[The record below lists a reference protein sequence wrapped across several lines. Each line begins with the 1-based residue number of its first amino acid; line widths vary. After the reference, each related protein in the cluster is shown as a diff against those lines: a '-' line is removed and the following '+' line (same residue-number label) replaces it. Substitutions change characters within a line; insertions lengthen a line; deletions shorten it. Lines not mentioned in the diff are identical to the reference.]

1 MDMKRHMLIY
11 VFIFI
16 QVGATRLE
24 PFFEEGGKC
33 KEQKQTKHHLVLLF
47 GFIVYGYQKVFVAC
61 SHGKGSFMK

>member
-33 KEQKQTKHHLVLLF
+33 KEQKQTKHHFVL
-47 GFIVYGYQKVFVAC
+47 
-61 SHGKGSFMK
+61 

>member
-1 MDMKRHMLIY
+1 MKRHMLIY

-33 KEQKQTKHHLVLLF
+33 KEQKQTKHHLVLLYT
-47 GFIVYGYQKVFVAC
+47 GIKRLFVAC